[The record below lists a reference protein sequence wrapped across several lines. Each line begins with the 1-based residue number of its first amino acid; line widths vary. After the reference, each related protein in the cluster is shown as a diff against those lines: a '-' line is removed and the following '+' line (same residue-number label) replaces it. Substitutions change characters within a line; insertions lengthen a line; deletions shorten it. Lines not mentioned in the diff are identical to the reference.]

1 MKAVV
6 CTGLNQIS
14 VEDVVL
20 DPPKAGEVKVKMTA
34 TGVCHSDLSATNGT
48 IRMMP
53 PVVLG
58 HEGAGKVVEV
68 GPGVTNVAPGDTVI
82 LTFVPNCG
90 KCFHCV
96 RGEPYLCR
104 AIPPT
109 GRQADGT
116 SRLHWNGKD
125 LGAFTALGCMAE
137 EAVVPAI
144 SVVKIEQNVPARV
157 AALIGCGVTTGVGA
171 AIKTAQVKPGATVA
185 VFGCGG
191 VGLSCIQGAR
201 IAGAE
206 RIIGVDLAPNKLE
219 MAQKFGAT
227 DVVNAGE
234 GDAVEKVKQMTPG
247 NVGVDYAF
255 EAIGVAAV
263 MEQAYRATRRG
274 GKTII
279 VGVGKFTDQVK
290 FNALLLS
297 LESKTICGCNYC
309 SVNAQEDF
317 PKLIN
322 LYLRGKLDLEGM
334 VTNTYTIDRAVEAFK
349 DLEAGVNARGVI
361 VF

>member
-1 MKAVV
+1 MKAVI

-48 IRMMP
+48 IPMAP

-58 HEGAGKVVEV
+58 HEGTGTIVEV

-109 GRQADGT
+109 GKQADGT
-116 SRLHWNGKD
+116 SRIHWNGKD
-125 LGAFTALGCMAE
+125 CNAFTALGCMAE
-137 EAVVPAI
+137 EAVVPSI
-144 SVVKIEQNVPARV
+144 CVVKVDREVPARV

-171 AIKTAQVKPGATVA
+171 AIKTAAVKPGSTVA

-201 IAGAE
+201 IAGAD
-206 RIIGVDLAPNKLE
+206 RIIGVDLAANKLE

-227 DVVNAGE
+227 DVVNAGQ
-234 GDAVEKVKQMTPG
+234 GDPIEKIMALT
-247 NVGVDYAF
+247 NRLGVDYAF
-255 EAIGVAAV
+255 EAIGVAPV

-274 GKTII
+274 GKTVI

-297 LESKTICGCNYC
+297 LESKTICGCNYG

-322 LYLRGKLDLEGM
+322 LYQRGKLDLEGM
-334 VTNTYTIDRAVEAFK
+334 VTNTYSIDRAVEAFK
-349 DLEAGVNARGVI
+349 DMENGVNARGVI

>member
-1 MKAVV
+1 
-6 CTGLNQIS
+6 
-14 VEDVVL
+14 
-20 DPPKAGEVKVKMTA
+20 
-34 TGVCHSDLSATNGT
+34 
-48 IRMMP
+48 
-53 PVVLG
+53 
-58 HEGAGKVVEV
+58 
-68 GPGVTNVAPGDTVI
+68 
-82 LTFVPNCG
+82 
-90 KCFHCV
+90 V

-109 GRQADGT
+109 GKQADGT

-125 LGAFTALGCMAE
+125 LNAFTALGCMAE
-137 EAVVPAI
+137 EAVVPSI
-144 SVVKIEQNVPARV
+144 SVVKVDKDVPARV

-171 AIKTAQVKPGATVA
+171 AIKTAAVKPGSSVA

-201 IAGAE
+201 IAGAD

-227 DVVNAGE
+227 DVVNAGQ
-234 GDAVEKVKQMTPG
+234 GDPIEKIMALTG
-247 NVGVDYAF
+247 RMGVDYAF
-255 EAIGVAAV
+255 EAIGVAPV

-274 GKTII
+274 GKTVI

-297 LESKTICGCNYC
+297 LESKTICGCNYG

-317 PKLIN
+317 PKLLN
-322 LYLRGKLDLEGM
+322 LYRRGKLDLEGM
-334 VTNTYTIDRAVEAFK
+334 VTNTYSIDRAVDAFK
-349 DLEAGVNARGVI
+349 DLESGVNARGVI